1 MLEFDYHM
9 KYLFYLLLLLFSFN
23 IIGLTNSVAST
34 SQEQTCKDFLKLLN
48 ATTAKISD
56 LNYSMEEEAVEM
68 KNEVVKEQL
77 AILQEYYQKLGVG
90 ELEVTWQEVWGTKF
104 FEGSS
109 DKANIQ
115 KEKVIGICGPYYNET
130 ELNQMDFVLPT
141 YFELEE

>member
-1 MLEFDYHM
+1 M

-48 ATTAKISD
+48 ATTAKITD

-109 DKANIQ
+109 AKANIQ
-115 KEKVIGICGPYYNET
+115 KEKIIGICGPYYNET

>member
-1 MLEFDYHM
+1 M

-56 LNYSMEEEAVEM
+56 LNFSMEEEAVEM

-90 ELEVTWQEVWGTKF
+90 ELEVTWEEVWGTKF

-115 KEKVIGICGPYYNET
+115 KEKVIGICGRYYNET

>member
-1 MLEFDYHM
+1 M

-23 IIGLTNSVAST
+23 IVGITNSFAST
-34 SQEQTCKDFLKLLN
+34 TQEQTCKDFLKLLN
-48 ATTAKISD
+48 ATTAKITD

-77 AILQEYYQKLGVG
+77 AILQTYYVKLGVG
-90 ELEVTWQEVWGTKF
+90 ELEVTWEEVWGTKF

-109 DKANIQ
+109 AKVNIQ
-115 KEKVIGICGPYYNET
+115 KEKVIEICGPYYNET

>member
-48 ATTAKISD
+48 ATTAKITD

>member
-1 MLEFDYHM
+1 M

-48 ATTAKISD
+48 ATTAKITD

-130 ELNQMDFVLPT
+130 ELNQMDFVLST